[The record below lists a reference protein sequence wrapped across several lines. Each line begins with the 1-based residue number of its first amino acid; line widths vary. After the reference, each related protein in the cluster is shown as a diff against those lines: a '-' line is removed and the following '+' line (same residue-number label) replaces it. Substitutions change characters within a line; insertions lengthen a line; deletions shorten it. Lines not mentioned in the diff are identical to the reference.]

1 MSAKYLGFWT
11 PFHLFLYGM
20 ALMKYVESTQH
31 PFLCVYL
38 KPKPHPLP
46 CGHHLWMALSLAK
59 TMVVPSRDLHD
70 PGLEEDGHGDAA
82 APGLVAGGVGGL
94 AAVGPPVV
102 RPVEHQ
108 HQLRLGVLAVRRLR

>member
-1 MSAKYLGFWT
+1 
-11 PFHLFLYGM
+11 
-20 ALMKYVESTQH
+20 
-31 PFLCVYL
+31 
-38 KPKPHPLP
+38 
-46 CGHHLWMALSLAK
+46 MALSLAK
-59 TMVVPSRDLHD
+59 TMVVHSRDLHD

-108 HQLRLGVLAVRRLR
+108 HQLRLGVLAVRRLRGRFASCLAMGRLWMARSVVLDCVSDGFQLPSICVSADLQGDLSEW